1 MKVVLDT
8 NVFVSG
14 IFFSGPPARI
24 LEAWRD
30 GRVRVVVSAEILD
43 EYRRVGEQ
51 LAVAHPSI
59 SLAPFLVLV
68 ALHGEV
74 VLAPPLPEPV
84 CEDPTDD
91 KFFACA
97 AAAGCSIIVSGDK
110 HLHRARGFRGVQ
122 VYRPRV
128 FVDDFLPST

>member
-14 IFFSGPPARI
+14 IFFSGPPAQI
-24 LEAWRD
+24 LKAWKD
-30 GRVRVVVSAEILD
+30 SRVQIVVSAEIIE
-43 EYRRVGEQ
+43 EYRRVGER

-59 SLAPFLVLV
+59 SIAPFLVLV

-74 VLAPPLPEPV
+74 VLAPELPV
-84 CEDPTDD
+84 QLCEDPTDD

-97 AAAGCSIIVSGDK
+97 LAAGCSLIVSGDK
-110 HLHRARGFRGVQ
+110 HLHQASGFKGV
-122 VYRPRV
+122 VVHRPRA
-128 FVDDFLPST
+128 FVDEIMNA